1 MLLTLSTPG
10 IPVRQIPATDLGFLL
25 GKHPDRLQTFE
36 VTGGQ
41 AHVFYPEAS
50 ADRCTVALL
59 LDIDPIEL
67 VRTLRV
73 PGNSLMLRHYVNDRP
88 YVASSFTS
96 VAIAAVFSSALNGRC
111 NTRPELVDVLLPLE
125 ATISVLRANGG
136 EELLRRV
143 FEPLGYAVTATRHA
157 LDPQFP
163 AWGES
168 AYHDVTLAHTALTL
182 RELLAHLYV
191 LLPVFDNE
199 KHYYVSQNDVEALLR
214 KGEGWLA
221 EHPEREWIVWRY
233 LRRAKGLARQAL
245 NHLVEAEEEIEAPQA
260 DETDLRDEVEEAVP
274 TPEASAE
281 PLARRVTL
289 HDQRL
294 RAALEHLVG
303 SEATSVL
310 DLGCGEGRLLR
321 LLLAE
326 RQFTR
331 ITGMD
336 VAYRELLR
344 AKDRLRY
351 DRLPPGQQQRL
362 TLLQGSLIYRDERL
376 RGYDAA
382 ALVEV
387 IEHVEPDRLRALERV
402 VFEFAAPGTVVVTT
416 PNVEYNQKYPF
427 LDPAQFRHEDHR
439 FEWNRAEFEAWSQRV
454 AETFRYV
461 VRLFGVGEADEAVGA
476 PSQMA
481 VFRRISLPTNLS
493 S

>member
-1 MLLTLSTPG
+1 MLLTLSTTGAPQRG
-10 IPVRQIPATDLGFLL
+10 IPATDLGFLL

-36 VTGGQ
+36 VTGGR
-41 AHVFYPEAS
+41 AHVFYPEATPE
-50 ADRCTVALL
+50 RCTAALL
-59 LDIDPIEL
+59 LDIDAIDL

-96 VAIAAVFSSALNGRC
+96 VAIAAVFSSALNGKC
-111 NTRPELVDVLLPLE
+111 NPRPDLVGVALPLE
-125 ATISVLRANGG
+125 IRISVLRVGGG
-136 EELLRRV
+136 EELLQRV
-143 FEPLGYAVTATRHA
+143 FGPLGYVVAATRHV
-157 LDPQFP
+157 LDPHFP
-163 AWGES
+163 ALGES
-168 AYHDVTLAHTALTL
+168 AYHDVTLAHPAITL

-221 EHPEREWIVWRY
+221 DHPEREWIVWRY
-233 LRRAKGLARQAL
+233 LRRSKAFARQAL
-245 NHLVEAEEEIEAPQA
+245 NHLVEAEEETDPA
-260 DETDLRDEVEEAVP
+260 ETDDAEADDEAVP
-274 TPEASAE
+274 VPEAEE
-281 PLARRVTL
+281 PETPTRRVTL

-294 RAALEHLVG
+294 RAVLEHLLASG
-303 SEATSVL
+303 ASSVL

-326 RQFTR
+326 RQFSR

-336 VAYRELLR
+336 VAYRELLK

-351 DRLPPGQQQRL
+351 DRLPPAQREQL

-376 RGYDAA
+376 KGYDAA

-387 IEHVEPDRLRALERV
+387 IEHVEPDRLRALERA
-402 VFEFAAPGTVVVTT
+402 VFEFAVPTTVVVTT
-416 PNVEYNQKYPF
+416 PNVEYNQKF
-427 LDPAQFRHEDHR
+427 ANLDPEGFRHADHR
-439 FEWNRAEFEAWSQRV
+439 FEWTRAEFEAWSRRV
-454 AETFRYV
+454 AETFGYAV
-461 VRLFGVGEADEAVGA
+461 SLFGVGETDEAVGA

-481 VFRRISLPTNLS
+481 VFRKAT
-493 S
+493 

>member
-1 MLLTLSTPG
+1 MLLTLTTPG
-10 IPVRQIPATDLGFLL
+10 APQRHIPATDLGFLL
-25 GKHPDRLQTFE
+25 GKHPARLQTFD
-36 VTGGQ
+36 VTGGR
-41 AHVFYPEAS
+41 AHVFYPEATP
-50 ADRCTVALL
+50 DHCTAALL
-59 LDIDPIEL
+59 LDIDPIDL

-96 VAIAAVFSSALNGRC
+96 VALAAVFSSALNGKC
-111 NTRPELVDVLLPLE
+111 NPRPDLVGVALPFE
-125 ATISVLRANGG
+125 SRISVLRVNGG
-136 EELLRRV
+136 EEVLRRV
-143 FEPLGYAVTATRHA
+143 FEPLGYAVKATRHA

-168 AYHDVTLAHTALTL
+168 TYHDVTLAHPAVTL

-221 EHPEREWIVWRY
+221 DHPEREWIVWRY
-233 LRRAKGLARQAL
+233 LRRSKSLAQQAL
-245 NHLVEAEEEIEAPQA
+245 NHLVEAEEEPKTGEEAEEIEA
-260 DETDLRDEVEEAVP
+260 DEAVP
-274 TPEASAE
+274 SPGEVAQPT
-281 PLARRVTL
+281 ARRLTL
-289 HDQRL
+289 HEQRL
-294 RAALEHLVG
+294 RAVLEHLVDSG
-303 SEATSVL
+303 AQSVL

-336 VAYRELLR
+336 VAYRELLK

-351 DRLPPGQQQRL
+351 DRLPPAQQQRL
-362 TLLQGSLIYRDERL
+362 TLLQGSLMYRDERL
-376 RGYDAA
+376 KGYDAA

-387 IEHVEPDRLRALERV
+387 IEHVEPDRLRALERA
-402 VFEFAAPGTVVVTT
+402 VFEFATPTTVVVTT
-416 PNVEYNQKYPF
+416 PNVEYNQKYVF
-427 LDPAQFRHEDHR
+427 LEPETFRHADHR
-439 FEWNRAEFEAWSQRV
+439 FEWTRAEFSAWCNRV
-454 AETFRYV
+454 AETFGYAV
-461 VRLFGVGEADEAVGA
+461 SLCGVGEADEAVGS

-481 VFRRISLPTNLS
+481 VFRKTAR
-493 S
+493 

>member
-1 MLLTLSTPG
+1 MLLTISTTGVPE
-10 IPVRQIPATDLGFLL
+10 RQFPATDFGFLL

-36 VTGGQ
+36 VTGGK
-41 AHVFYPEAS
+41 AHVFYPEAT
-50 ADRCTVALL
+50 AERCTIALL

-73 PGNSLMLRHYVNDRP
+73 PGNCLMLRHYVNDRP

-96 VAIAAVFSSALNGRC
+96 VASAAVFSSALNGRC
-111 NTRPELVDVLLPLE
+111 NTRPELVGVPLPLE
-125 ATISVLRANGG
+125 VRISVLRANGG
-136 EELLRRV
+136 DEILRRV

-157 LDPQFP
+157 LDPHFP

-168 AYHDVTLAHTALTL
+168 AYHDVTLTHPALTL

-214 KGEGWLA
+214 KGEGWLSD
-221 EHPEREWIVWRY
+221 HPEREWIVWRY

-245 NHLVEAEEEIEAPQA
+245 NHLIEAEEETETP
-260 DETDLRDEVEEAVP
+260 ETDEAETSDEAGSAPEE
-274 TPEASAE
+274 SAA

-289 HDQRL
+289 HQQRL
-294 RAALEHLVG
+294 RAVLDHLVASG
-303 SEATSVL
+303 ATSVL
-310 DLGCGEGRLLR
+310 DLGCGEGQLLR

-326 RQFTR
+326 RQFSR

-351 DRLPPGQQQRL
+351 GPEYSGPPGQQQRL

-387 IEHVEPDRLRALERV
+387 IEHIDPPRLHAFERV
-402 VFEFAAPGTVVVTT
+402 VFEFARPRIVVLTT
-416 PNVEYNQKYPF
+416 PNAEYNVHFDGLANGK
-427 LDPAQFRHEDHR
+427 LRHKDHR
-439 FEWNRAEFEAWSQRV
+439 FEWTRAQLNAWTHDV
-454 AETFRYV
+454 ATRFGYT
-461 VRLFGVGEADEAVGA
+461 VRLLGIGEEDPITG
-476 PSQMA
+476 PPTQMA
-481 VFRRISLPTNLS
+481 IFERSDAEAR
-493 S
+493 